1 MWVLLFCDN
10 LKARLDEEVKR
21 IFGDAKVLLFYF
33 PPNMTNFIQPIDAG
47 LGRSVRIAI
56 GNYLDLWLMDADNME
71 RWESKLTAGERR
83 ILSIGFLGQ
92 AMRKIMTADYDD
104 MRVGCFE
111 RTGCLM
117 TLIANNEYD
126 RKINPQGMK
135 IGSFSIPSERL
146 TVDVGEENVG
156 NMNDI
161 EGQGEEDAALQE
173 EQALIDE
180 NNAEDEG
187 YFWMEDEPLVDNDSD
202 DGGEIDDNPENTS
215 E

>member
-1 MWVLLFCDN
+1 
-10 LKARLDEEVKR
+10 
-21 IFGDAKVLLFYF
+21 
-33 PPNMTNFIQPIDAG
+33 
-47 LGRSVRIAI
+47 
-56 GNYLDLWLMDADNME
+56 
-71 RWESKLTAGERR
+71 
-83 ILSIGFLGQ
+83 
-92 AMRKIMTADYDD
+92 
-104 MRVGCFE
+104 
-111 RTGCLM
+111 M

-187 YFWMEDEPLVDNDSD
+187 YFGWKMNHWLIMIQMMVGKLTTIQKILVNKVTMYEFMS
-202 DGGEIDDNPENTS
+202 
-215 E
+215 